1 MAVPQQE
8 LALARGSRA
17 FHSWADRGT
26 IARSRRGWGRGPN
39 KKNGGFLPMSAATA
53 VDSFFNRVSGV
64 ATPFSIS
71 MPNGERRQ
79 FGSGAPEFHV
89 GLHNDRA
96 LKALRTLDEGDI
108 AEAYLQGD
116 IDIEG
121 DMLKP
126 FALRASLD
134 DSHPLVAAWRFVQPL
149 LFGQVYTNK
158 QAISSHY
165 NADPKLFEAFL
176 DPVFPAYSQGIY
188 AHDDE
193 PLAKALER
201 KFDWAIKQCRLGPG
215 TRVLEIGPGWGAFAG
230 HALQAGV
237 HFTGITNSEVSQAYL
252 RKKLANFG
260 DNFAIE
266 LTDFYDYE
274 PGEPFDAIVIM
285 GVIEHL
291 PDYERV
297 LRKFY
302 RLLKPGGRVFLD
314 GSAARKK
321 YELSTFMVRHIYPG
335 NHSFLVL
342 DDFLHKMNKTDFEV
356 MEIHNDRWSY
366 FLTFRQWARNLDA
379 SKDFIQKTF
388 GDFEFRKFRLYL
400 WGATYEFLSR
410 NLDCYRLILEK
421 PKDAPAA

>member
-1 MAVPQQE
+1 
-8 LALARGSRA
+8 
-17 FHSWADRGT
+17 
-26 IARSRRGWGRGPN
+26 
-39 KKNGGFLPMSAATA
+39 MSAAATA
-53 VDSFFNRVSGV
+53 VDRFLNRVSGV
-64 ATPFSIS
+64 AAPFSLAL
-71 MPNGERRQ
+71 PNGEQRR
-79 FGSGAPEFHV
+79 FGNGDAAFHV
-89 GLHNDRA
+89 ALHNDRA

-134 DSHPLVAAWRFVQPL
+134 DRHPLVAAWRFVQPL

-165 NADPKLFEAFL
+165 NADPKLFESFL

-188 AHDDE
+188 ENDDE
-193 PLAKALER
+193 SLATALER
-201 KFDWAIKQCRLGPG
+201 KFDWAIAQCNLGPG
-215 TRVLEIGPGWGAFAG
+215 KRVLEIGPGWGAFAG

-237 HFTGITNSEVSQAYL
+237 RFTGITNSEVSQAYL
-252 RKKLANFG
+252 RNKLANFG
-260 DNFAIE
+260 DNFHIE
-266 LTDFYDYE
+266 LTDFYDFE
-274 PGEPFDAIVIM
+274 PQEQFDSIVIM

-291 PDYERV
+291 PNYERV
-297 LRKFY
+297 LRKFHQ
-302 RLLKPGGRVFLD
+302 LLKPGGRVFLD

-342 DDFLHKMNKTDFEV
+342 DDFLNKMNKTEFEV
-356 MEIHNDRWSY
+356 LEIHNDRWSY
-366 FLTFRQWARNLDA
+366 FLTFKQWARNLDA
-379 SKDFIQKTF
+379 RKDYVQRTF

-400 WGATYEFLSR
+400 WGAAYEFLSQ
-410 NLDCYRLILEK
+410 NLDCYRMVLEK
-421 PKDAPAA
+421 PRKAVA